1 MTPWSRHME
10 QAQHLLSSRGEQQ
23 GFERP
28 PADTDKLYMSIGER
42 DVIEVEH
49 PSDPNKL
56 R

>member
-1 MTPWSRHME
+1 ME
-10 QAQHLLSSRGEQQ
+10 QAQRLLTARGEQQ
-23 GFERP
+23 GFDRP

-49 PSDPNKL
+49 PADPTRL